1 MTAVVKSIRTIGC
14 DARGR
19 SGKLLILR
27 LTPRGTRRPRLLGLS
42 QSFSDWCASCMRG
55 QHGPTLGYGRG
66 FQTAEF
72 LSMIVPKQVRQSA
85 TGSQIV
91 RGKTLRQALAK
102 AGYRVDEIDL
112 VQDRRKRDRGS

>member
-1 MTAVVKSIRTIGC
+1 
-14 DARGR
+14 
-19 SGKLLILR
+19 
-27 LTPRGTRRPRLLGLS
+27 
-42 QSFSDWCASCMRG
+42 MRG
-55 QHGPTLGYGRG
+55 QHGPTSSYGMG